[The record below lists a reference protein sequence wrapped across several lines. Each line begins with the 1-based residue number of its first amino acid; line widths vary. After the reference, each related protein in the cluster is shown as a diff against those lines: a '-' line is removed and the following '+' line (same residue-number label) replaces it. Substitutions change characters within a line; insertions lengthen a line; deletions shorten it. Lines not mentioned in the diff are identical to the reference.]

1 MSCLSPSAR
10 SHAVTPSSLT
20 HSACHSCSATLTL
33 TPAAPTLGV
42 RFQTGS
48 PLQFTESPSNP
59 PVNGM
64 EPHPRSLDF
73 TPSSAVP
80 LAPA

>member
-1 MSCLSPSAR
+1 MSCLSPSAQ
-10 SHAVTPSSLT
+10 SHTVTRNSLT
-20 HSACHSCSATLTL
+20 HSSCHSCSATLTL

-48 PLQFTESPSNP
+48 PLQFTKLPSNQ

-64 EPHPRSLDF
+64 KPHP
-73 TPSSAVP
+73 P
-80 LAPA
+80 LT